1 MDGELVYLFSFCLSF
16 SFSSFLCDLC
26 ALCVEIFGF
35 RYVDDFTGSSA
46 ITER

>member
-1 MDGELVYLFSFCLSF
+1 MYLFSFRL
-16 SFSSFLCDLC
+16 SFSSFLC
-26 ALCVEIFGF
+26 ALCVEIFDF